1 MGLGNVGRPDWNG
14 PTSDGK
20 EHTEVA
26 YLCLRY
32 SLRML
37 IIADITGVLPSKLP
51 VSKFLLTM
59 QQTLQN
65 CV

>member
-1 MGLGNVGRPDWNG
+1 MGSGNVSRPDWNWR
-14 PTSDGK
+14 TYDGK

-26 YLCLRY
+26 CLCLRY

-59 QQTLQN
+59 QQTIQN